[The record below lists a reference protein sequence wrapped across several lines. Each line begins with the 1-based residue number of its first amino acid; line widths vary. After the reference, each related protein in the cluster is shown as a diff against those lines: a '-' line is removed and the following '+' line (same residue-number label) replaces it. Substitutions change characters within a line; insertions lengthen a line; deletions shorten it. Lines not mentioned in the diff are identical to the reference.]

1 MLERE
6 FGPEAAQGYESYVA
20 QESNNQISTMPVE
33 ALAPNLNFAAGVDYM
48 NQVMSYERMV
58 YFGHLQETH
67 GLITAEKLNPSL

>member
-1 MLERE
+1 
-6 FGPEAAQGYESYVA
+6 
-20 QESNNQISTMPVE
+20 MPVE